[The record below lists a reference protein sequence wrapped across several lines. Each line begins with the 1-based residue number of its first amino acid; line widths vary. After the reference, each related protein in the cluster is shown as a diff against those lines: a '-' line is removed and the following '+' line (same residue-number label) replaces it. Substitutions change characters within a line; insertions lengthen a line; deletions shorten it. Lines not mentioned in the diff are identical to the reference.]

1 MRKNRV
7 WIFFHRLAVKWMFLV
22 AIVVLPINVL
32 TLIMANM
39 MNNAYQDN
47 IAASYKARLNM
58 YCKQLEAEFSAV
70 QNMVADFLT
79 SENVGKLDHGSGE
92 DPAVEVTRF
101 KRNLTRENAWCRY
114 PGLCGVWDKERD
126 IVHIF
131 HERRTYSRDE
141 EEAAKEMLRMGYDG
155 GLEKGEWVF
164 AAGGGEGYIA
174 QLLDFKR
181 FGIAVMVDAEAI
193 LEEYYGLFEE
203 NHNILCLAD
212 GEGRIRA
219 KYSAEGM
226 EIVEDEMNMDAFL
239 ADGSK
244 VVFSQAVEV
253 DGFQLVQVCDKQV
266 LMHHLPTILG
276 IIYALAIVCLV
287 CLPLVCIFSVRLVIR
302 PLIRLVGGMRKLESG
317 DLHYHLEGKTGTTEL
332 EYLFLSFNHMVD
344 KLNDMVIAS
353 YEREIVKLQTES
365 INMRLTVN
373 QHMLL
378 NFLNTIY
385 SLSLV
390 GKNEEIGD
398 FSLLLMKYFRYV
410 LRQDGGLVT
419 MAEEMEFVQDYLK
432 LQGMRFPDSFTY
444 VYYMEDEVGKVK
456 IPQLLIENFAENAVK
471 YGLVMGSEIEIV
483 VNARLENGKLICS
496 VCDTGNGIKADVLEK
511 IRKGQVIEDSVGKHI
526 GIWNCRRR
534 LQYYY
539 GNDFTLEITSAQ
551 GEGTQVW
558 MELPLEPVDSEKAAM
573 ALHNANIFESQA
585 PHQGKRSAEAGE
597 EYEDESTDCR

>member
-1 MRKNRV
+1 MKKKRI
-7 WIFFHRLAVKWMFLV
+7 WIFFHRLVVKWMLLV
-22 AIVVLPINVL
+22 AMVVLPINVL

-47 IAASYKARLNM
+47 ITSSYRAQLNM
-58 YCKQLEAEFSAV
+58 YCGQLESEFSIV
-70 QNMVADFLT
+70 QNMIADFLT
-79 SENVGKLDHGSGE
+79 SENVSKLDHSSGE
-92 DPAVEVTRF
+92 DPAVEVTGF
-101 KRNLTRENAWCRY
+101 KRKLTRENAWCRY

-126 IVHIF
+126 IMYLF
-131 HERRTYSRDE
+131 HERRTYSRNE
-141 EEAAKEMLRMGYDG
+141 EENAQEILRMGYGG

-164 AAGGGEGYIA
+164 AADGHKGYIV

-181 FGIAVMVDAEAI
+181 FGVAVMVDAGAI
-193 LEEYYGLFEE
+193 LEEYFTLFEE
-203 NHNILCLAD
+203 NHFILCLAD
-212 GEGRIRA
+212 GEGRIRVR
-219 KYSAEGM
+219 YSAEGL
-226 EIVEDEMNMDAFL
+226 EIVEDGSDMEALM

-253 DGFQLVQVCDKQV
+253 DGFQLVQVCDRQA
-266 LMHHLPTILG
+266 LMHHLPAILG
-276 IIYALAIVCLV
+276 VIYALAIICLV
-287 CLPLVCIFSVRLVIR
+287 CLPLVCLFSVRLVVR
-302 PLIRLVGGMRKLESG
+302 PLIRLVGGMQKLESG
-317 DLHYHLEGKTGTTEL
+317 ELDYHLEGKTGTVEL

-344 KLNDMVIAS
+344 KLNDLVIAS

-365 INMRLTVN
+365 INLRLTVN

-398 FSLLLMKYFRYV
+398 FSKLLMKYFRYV

-419 MAEEMEFVQDYLK
+419 VAEEMEFVQDYLK
-432 LQGMRFPDSFTY
+432 LQGMRFPDSFTF
-444 VYYMEDEVGKVK
+444 VYYMDDDAGEVR

-483 VNARLENGKLICS
+483 VNVRLENGRLICS
-496 VCDTGNGIKADVLEK
+496 VCDTGNGIKGDVLEN

-539 GNDFTLEITSAQ
+539 GEDFTLDITSVQ

-558 MELPLEPVDSEKAAM
+558 MDLPMEPMDSEEAAM
-573 ALHNANIFESQA
+573 AIHNVSVQ
-585 PHQGKRSAEAGE
+585 PKSPDRVK
-597 EYEDESTDCR
+597 TDNQ